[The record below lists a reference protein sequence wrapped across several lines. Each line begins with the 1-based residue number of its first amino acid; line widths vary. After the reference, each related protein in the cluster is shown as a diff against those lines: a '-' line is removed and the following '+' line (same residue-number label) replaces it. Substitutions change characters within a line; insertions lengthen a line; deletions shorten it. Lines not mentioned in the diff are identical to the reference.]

1 MMIIN
6 IVYSLYQKLCLQ
18 GTYHYL
24 PEYIAIACGI
34 RRFVEIKGLPSMII
48 LVLAPPS
55 SIAVV
60 LAPKFRSVVAASI
73 IKSFR
78 KSIDFSNQGNHP

>member
-18 GTYHYL
+18 GIHLYL

-34 RRFVEIKGLPSMII
+34 ERFVEIKGLPSITI
-48 LVLAPPS
+48 LVLPPPS
-55 SIAVV
+55 SIAVA
-60 LAPKFRSVVAASI
+60 LAPKFRSVVAASRQNSVI
-73 IKSFR
+73 TFFLI
-78 KSIDFSNQGNHP
+78 PL

>member
-18 GTYHYL
+18 SIYRYF
-24 PEYIAIACGI
+24 PEYITIACGI

-48 LVLAPPS
+48 LVLPPPLLFQKNTR
-55 SIAVV
+55 I
-60 LAPKFRSVVAASI
+60 
-73 IKSFR
+73 
-78 KSIDFSNQGNHP
+78 